1 MAGEPDHSGR
11 DQEAEALQA
20 RVGDRLGQGGGQVYA
35 GNHDRQMGEQ
45 FRRQAGEIGL
55 VGCARIPALRPARA
69 REPVLSPSVSKVTP
83 GPTGFQEAPVI
94 LPEWVYILRLESGN
108 RGRTRTRGLP
118 IVNPSASGS
127 TKGKRS
133 PRRTSG

>member
-1 MAGEPDHSGR
+1 MAGEPDHRGR

-55 VGCARIPALRPARA
+55 VRQRETPQQLLQQGAGDARGFRLFGPLARENQSLALRSRRLPRA
-69 REPVLSPSVSKVTP
+69 R
-83 GPTGFQEAPVI
+83 Q
-94 LPEWVYILRLESGN
+94 
-108 RGRTRTRGLP
+108 
-118 IVNPSASGS
+118 ASR
-127 TKGKRS
+127 KR
-133 PRRTSG
+133 P